1 MRRIIVVRPP
11 PPRRARPRRVQIGE
25 GAESSATACS
35 SPPILR
41 DDAIVDIDIVATLH
55 ATMPRMII
63 PPPAPD
69 EVRYLRLLIVHPRL
83 PSSQFHPQSSPSV
96 NLDVGGNAVCVRESA
111 SYSTILIPTRQ
122 HV

>member
-11 PPRRARPRRVQIGE
+11 PPSPSPPLVGVQIGE

-35 SPPILR
+35 SPPLLR

-69 EVRYLRLLIVHPRL
+69 EVRCLRLLIVHPRL

-111 SYSTILIPTRQ
+111 
-122 HV
+122 